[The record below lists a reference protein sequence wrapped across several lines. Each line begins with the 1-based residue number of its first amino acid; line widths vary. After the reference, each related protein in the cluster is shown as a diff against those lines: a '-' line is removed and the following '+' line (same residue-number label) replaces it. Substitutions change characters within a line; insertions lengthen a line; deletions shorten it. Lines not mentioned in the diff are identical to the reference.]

1 MTLRTCQH
9 SKPGWETGKLGS
21 LQFRGLAAQLE
32 PEMWIVGVGFRV
44 RFGRAGRRGE
54 VGYGAAGA
62 FNLRWLF
69 IRASVHG
76 GVLAIL
82 SLVGIQPG
90 LQSNLG
96 PWHTRYFPK
105 SAATVGRKQF
115 RPPSW
120 LNSASGLSLA
130 RREGISAEAWTC
142 SANKHT
148 YTCILQANKKR
159 KRREREREGEPA
171 S

>member
-1 MTLRTCQH
+1 M
-9 SKPGWETGKLGS
+9 
-21 LQFRGLAAQLE
+21 
-32 PEMWIVGVGFRV
+32 
-44 RFGRAGRRGE
+44 
-54 VGYGAAGA
+54 
-62 FNLRWLF
+62 
-69 IRASVHG
+69 HG

-82 SLVGIQPG
+82 SLVGIHPG
-90 LQSNLG
+90 LQCYLG

-130 RREGISAEAWTC
+130 RWDGILYTTRKQK
-142 SANKHT
+142 NKH
-148 YTCILQANKKR
+148 K
-159 KRREREREGEPA
+159 EREREGEPA